1 MRLPKHA
8 REGRSL
14 RAAWP
19 AALFALALLW
29 AAGGAAARPDSG
41 AVHEGREG
49 RLRVFDEVWEQVRAR
64 YFDPDLGGVDWQEV
78 RRTMRPEAERAS
90 SDEELYAVLR
100 RMLGRLRD
108 PHTRVFAPGEGTDW
122 RVRRFVSVGVTLR
135 ELGGRVVVADV
146 ERESAAERAGVRAG
160 DEVLRVGGETPSSII
175 ARRLS
180 ETAASDSATA
190 RRLAVGRLFEGPRDT
205 EVEAVFRRE
214 NRENREN
221 VVRLRR
227 TLSVRPPTFEARR
240 AGGAV
245 GLVRFNPFT
254 SEMASQLSRA
264 LGGELKEVRALIID
278 LRDNGGGEAD
288 AMADFASA
296 LLPSGQ
302 SLGRFTG
309 RGGRV
314 LLEPYT
320 RAALVSSAERL
331 RRFDGPVV
339 VLVGAR
345 TASAAEVFAAALR
358 EAGRAR
364 LVGEA
369 TCGCVLGIRRR
380 HPLPD
385 GGILDVSEMDY
396 HTAKGRRLEG
406 AGLKPDEE
414 AAPTREDLRRGR
426 DPALERA
433 LQLLKS
439 SLKD

>member
-1 MRLPKHA
+1 VS
-8 REGRSL
+8 GRL
-14 RAAWP
+14 RAPRLVALCLLACLWP
-19 AALFALALLW
+19 AP
-29 AAGGAAARPDSG
+29 GGAAAARHESDPS
-41 AVHEGREG
+41 HEGREG

-64 YFDPDLGGVDWQEV
+64 YFDPGFGGVDWQEV
-78 RRTMRPEAERAS
+78 RRTMRPEAERAA

-122 RVRRFVSVGVTLR
+122 RVRRFVSVGVTVR

-146 ERESAAERAGVRAG
+146 ERGSAAERAGVRAG
-160 DEVLRVGGETPSSII
+160 DEVLSVGGETAAGIV

-180 ETAASDSATA
+180 EQAASDSASA
-190 RRLAVGRLFEGPRDT
+190 RRLAVARIFEGPRDT
-205 EVEAVFRRE
+205 EVEVAFRRAGAA
-214 NRENREN
+214 REK

-227 TLSVRPPTFEARR
+227 AVSVRPPSFEARR
-240 AGGAV
+240 AAGSV
-245 GLVRFNPFT
+245 GVVRFNPFT
-254 SEMASQLSRA
+254 PEMAALLSRA
-264 LGGELKEVRALIID
+264 LGDELKNVRALVID

-296 LLPSGQ
+296 LLPSGR

-309 RGGRV
+309 RDGRV

-320 RAALVSSAERL
+320 RAALLSSAERL

-358 EAGRAR
+358 DAGRAR
-364 LVGEA
+364 LVGEP

-396 HTAKGRRLEG
+396 HTARGRRLEG

-433 LQLLKS
+433 LQLLKGS
-439 SLKD
+439 SKD